1 MSDKKKSA
9 PKPAD
14 VKAPG
19 PEKKSQE
26 ELNIAG
32 LLEIVQAQ
40 ADTIARH
47 EAAQEDFKDLVNDLR
62 GRVEAQEEAGE
73 PVERESDVFIDPFED
88 HDALVF
94 KCDIIKPD
102 SNFEF
107 GRKLKWINPKLRNE
121 IGMRGWEP
129 VKLGDSFLMAEVKN
143 LETGK
148 VTEEAG
154 AGLINYLNAIP
165 SRMEGSSRLD
175 DYIRRGDV
183 LLCWIDMKIYIA
195 RMRRRDEDALNKRL
209 MLSDEGDQYDVK
221 GRKGAHII
229 GPGLTRGGD
238 PRLNRS
244 ARSQYMPDNLDP
256 HSGNLSK
263 SSAYIPVKATPP
275 PRK

>member
-47 EAAQEDFKDLVNDLR
+47 EKAQEDFTDLVNDLR

-94 KCDIIKPD
+94 KCDVIAPD

-129 VKLGDSFLMAEVKN
+129 VKLGDSFLRGEVKN

-154 AGLINYLNAIP
+154 AKLIDYLNAIP

-175 DYIRRGDV
+175 DHIRRGD
-183 LLCWIDMKIYIA
+183 LILCWIDMKIYIA
-195 RMRRRDEDALNKRL
+195 RMRRRDEDALQKRL

-221 GRKGAHII
+221 GRRGAHII

-238 PRLNRS
+238 PRQNRS
-244 ARSQYMPDNLDP
+244 VRSKYMPANLDP
-256 HSGNLSK
+256 DSGNLSQ
-263 SSAYIPVKATPP
+263 SAGYIPVEPTPSD
-275 PRK
+275 